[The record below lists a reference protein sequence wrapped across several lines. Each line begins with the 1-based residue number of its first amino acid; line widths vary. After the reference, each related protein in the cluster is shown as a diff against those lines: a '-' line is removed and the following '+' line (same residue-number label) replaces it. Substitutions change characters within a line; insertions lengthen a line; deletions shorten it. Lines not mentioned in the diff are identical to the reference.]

1 MEKFNFSR
9 NITRNTT
16 NKRVEENVAE
26 IVATLISA
34 GLSRADIAKHA
45 GVSQTTV
52 STWENRGRADAATID
67 RLIDSVSMTQS
78 EETPDGNEQNDN
90 SALWVHIN
98 AIKTMGFNV
107 SLTPIEQS

>member
-1 MEKFNFSR
+1 MEKLDFNR
-9 NITRNTT
+9 NITRNST
-16 NKRVEENVAE
+16 NKRVEENISE

-67 RLIDSVSMTQS
+67 RLIESISLTQLKEPPIRNKKNEYS
-78 EETPDGNEQNDN
+78 E
-90 SALWVHIN
+90 LWLHIN
-98 AIKTMGFNV
+98 AIKELGFNV
-107 SLTPIEQS
+107 SLTPIY